1 MDHRAV
7 GDDGDIRAGP
17 LHVGFALPERQ
28 GDEARSLPP
37 PRGPPPH
44 HGPAGARP
52 HTPARGRGLTR
63 PPPLAVLLL
72 EPLRDPEGSAVRADV
87 LAHQKDP
94 FVAGHFFIERLR
106 DRLEV
111 GDFPSRCRGCG
122 HGCTSSSLANT
133 PFNVSGPSGRGLF
146 SANSTPASTS
156 FVTRSPTS
164 RNVASSA

>member
-1 MDHRAV
+1 MTETSEPARFTSALPIGTKGEEVKAANCPPPPGPHP
-7 GDDGDIRAGP
+7 IRAR
-17 LHVGFALPERQ
+17 PE
-28 GDEARSLPP
+28 A
-37 PRGPPPH
+37 PPH
-44 HGPAGARP
+44 NPAP
-52 HTPARGRGLTR
+52 GRGGTQ

-164 RNVASSA
+164 RNAASSA

>member
-1 MDHRAV
+1 MVLRRHF
-7 GDDGDIRAGP
+7 GDLVEGA
-17 LHVGFALPERQ
+17 
-28 GDEARSLPP
+28 GDEVGELHLHH
-37 PRGPPPH
+37 GTHPH
-44 HGPAGARP
+44 HGRADGGAYEP
-52 HTPARGRGLTR
+52 GLGQR
-63 PPPLAVLLL
+63 RVQYPPLAVLLL

-111 GDFPSRCRGCG
+111 GDFPSRRGRR
-122 HGCTSSSLANT
+122 HGLISSSVVIT
-133 PFNVSGPSGRGLF
+133 PFNVFGPSGRGLF

-164 RNVASSA
+164 RTAASSA